1 MDITKKIPHFFN
13 FCLKPINKNIPLID
27 YNKLKGY
34 GIWKKNQFI
43 FKGGFGNDKLIP
55 KNTKNKFSKLFKMER
70 MFYNKSIINNFN
82 RDFFK
87 KIKDTSPPKDLFDPP
102 IYYNYCNPVKRLH
115 PINIK
120 RKIKNKGKKN
130 KIIGNNNEDD
140 FFKENDKM
148 NLLLKKNIF
157 YNLNHSYSFFKEKNH
172 LKSNTVSHIFD
183 NSIKIIKKE
192 PNNSF
197 RFRLKIIKCK
207 SMENLKQNE
216 N

>member
-82 RDFFK
+82 RDFLK
-87 KIKDTSPPKDLFDPP
+87 KIKDTSPPKDLFNPP
-102 IYYNYCNPVKRLH
+102 VYYNYSNSIKRLQ

-120 RKIKNKGKKN
+120 RKIKIKDGVNK
-130 KIIGNNNEDD
+130 KIEYDNGDD
-140 FFKENDKM
+140 FFKENERL
-148 NLLLKKNIF
+148 NLYKEKNIF
-157 YNLNHSYSFFKEKNH
+157 FKLKNSYSFFKEKNNI
-172 LKSNTVSHIFD
+172 KSNTISHIFEQ
-183 NSIKIIKKE
+183 SKKIIKKE
-192 PNNSF
+192 PNNCF
-197 RFRLKIIKCK
+197 KFRLKLIKSK
-207 SMENLKQNE
+207 SM
-216 N
+216 